1 MNNIG
6 SWGPVLPFAIVA
18 ISMAHLP
25 YGPNPLDG
33 YKGEVVA
40 WTQEQLGSGDRI

>member
-18 ISMAHLP
+18 IHMAHLP